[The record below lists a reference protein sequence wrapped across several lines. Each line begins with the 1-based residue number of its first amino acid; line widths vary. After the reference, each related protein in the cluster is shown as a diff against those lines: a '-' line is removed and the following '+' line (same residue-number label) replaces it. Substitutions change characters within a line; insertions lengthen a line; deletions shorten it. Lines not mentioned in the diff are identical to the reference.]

1 VSFRRALGPFDATM
15 VVVGGIIGGG
25 IFINPYVV
33 AQRLSSPGLVL
44 AAWIAGGV
52 IALAGAF
59 AFAEL
64 ATLFPRT
71 GGEYVYLKEAYH
83 PSVAFLFGWASLL
96 MIQGGGLAAVAI
108 TFAQYALRLTGG
120 GPSAAVPLAVG
131 SIVVVAGV
139 NYAGVK
145 PGSVLLNLLV
155 LAKIAA
161 LAILIAGGL
170 WLGHR
175 HGLPP
180 PSSKAAPGGSG
191 LLAFGAALIP
201 ILFTY
206 GGWQSANIIS
216 EEMRDSRRTLPKAL
230 LAGTA
235 IVILIY
241 VLANVVYLSAL
252 TREGLAATTTPAA
265 DAVRVIFG
273 PGADRLIAA
282 AITVSAF
289 GFLDLT
295 LLAPTRIYYAMAK
308 DGLFFES
315 LARLHPRFR
324 TPGLAILLQAAWG
337 VVLVLT
343 GTFADLVDSVVF
355 GDWIFFGLTGAAIF
369 VFRRRIPIRIRQA
382 GSFRTPGYPL
392 APALFVAAAALAVA
406 SAMVSNPRRSA
417 IGTGLLAT
425 GVPVYF
431 FYARR
436 RNASRTEA

>member
-33 AQRLSSPGLVL
+33 AQRLSSPSLVL
-44 AAWIAGGV
+44 AAWIVGGA

-108 TFAQYALRLTGG
+108 TFAQYAIRLTGG
-120 GPSAAVPLAVG
+120 NSSAAVPLAVG

-145 PGSVLLNLLV
+145 PGSLLLNLLV

-161 LAILIAGGL
+161 LAVLIAGGL

-175 HGLPP
+175 HAAPP
-180 PSSKAAPGGSG
+180 PSSSAAPGGSG

-235 IVILIY
+235 IVIVIY

-295 LLAPTRIYYAMAK
+295 LLAPTRIYYAMAR
-308 DGLFFES
+308 DGLFFEG
-315 LARLHPRFR
+315 LARLHPRFQ
-324 TPGLAILLQAAWG
+324 TPGLAILVQAAWG
-337 VVLVLT
+337 IVLVLT

-369 VFRRRIPIRIRQA
+369 VFRRRIPI
-382 GSFRTPGYPL
+382 GSRESGTFRTPGYPL
-392 APALFVAAAALAVA
+392 VPALFVAAAALAVV
-406 SAMVSNPRRSA
+406 SAIVSNPKRSA
-417 IGTGLLAT
+417 IGAGLLAT

-436 RNASRTEA
+436 RNAFRTEA

>member
-15 VVVGGIIGGG
+15 LVVGGIIGGG

-33 AQRLSSPGLVL
+33 AQRLSSPELVL
-44 AAWIAGGV
+44 AAWIVGGV

-120 GPSAAVPLAVG
+120 SPSEAVPLAVG

-145 PGSVLLNLLV
+145 PGSLLLNLLV

-161 LAILIAGGL
+161 LAVLIGGGL

-175 HGLPP
+175 HGAPP
-180 PSSKAAPGGSG
+180 TSSKAAPWGSG

-206 GGWQSANIIS
+206 GGWQSANIVS
-216 EEMRDSRRTLPKAL
+216 EEMRDSRRTLPRAL
-230 LAGTA
+230 MAGTA

-241 VLANVVYLSAL
+241 VLANLVYLSAL
-252 TREGLAATTTPAA
+252 TRDGLAATATPAA

-315 LARLHPRFR
+315 LSRLHPRFQ

-337 VVLVLT
+337 VVLALT

-369 VFRRRIPIRIRQA
+369 VFRRRIPIRVRQA

-406 SAMVSNPRRSA
+406 SAIVSSPRRSA

-431 FYARR
+431 FYAKR
-436 RNASRTEA
+436 RNALRTEV